1 MTVADMT
8 LAKRIEAKLTAAFQP
23 TALRVVDESHHH
35 AGHAGARPD
44 GESHFRLYIVAES
57 FRGRSRLDRHR
68 MVNDVLID
76 ELAGQ
81 IHALAIHATAPG
93 E

>member
-1 MTVADMT
+1 MTVAE
-8 LAKRIEAKLTAAFQP
+8 RIEAKLTAAFQP

-35 AGHAGARPD
+35 ADHAGARPD
-44 GESHFRLYIVAES
+44 GESHFRLYIVAEC
-57 FRGRSRLDRHR
+57 FRGRSRLERHR
-68 MVNDVLID
+68 MVNDVLTG

-81 IHALAIHATAPG
+81 VHALAIHATVPG